1 MGATGRIS
9 ETGSLLQRISARGKA
24 ALDPL
29 ESKSKP
35 VERWGS
41 PELRQEMGEATG
53 SNSGAD
59 HRALRLIENGE
70 LEGMHG

>member
-41 PELRQEMGEATG
+41 PESRQEMGEATG
-53 SNSGAD
+53 SKAD